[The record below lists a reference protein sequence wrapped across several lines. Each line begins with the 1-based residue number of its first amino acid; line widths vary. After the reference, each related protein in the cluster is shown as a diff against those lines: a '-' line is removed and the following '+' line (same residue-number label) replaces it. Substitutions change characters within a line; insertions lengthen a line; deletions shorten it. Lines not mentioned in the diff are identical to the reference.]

1 MMNKI
6 YKKLLTVIFM
16 PLLAILVGCSANNP
30 SKSYFQL
37 TSNLQ
42 SSVSQKIKTNN
53 RFIWIESIDVASF
66 LNKPGIVLQTDN
78 ITYETATQ
86 NLWASTL
93 SQQLQER
100 LSQDLTILLPNY
112 LVSSQ
117 SITTPKLT
125 VKLFID
131 GFHGSYTG
139 DAIIK
144 GRWVIAD
151 SKNNIETKPFE
162 RHVPLESNGYSA
174 LVKALSKGWQDEE
187 LDFANSVKL

>member
-6 YKKLLTVIFM
+6 YKKLLIVIFM

-37 TSNLQ
+37 TSNLPNP
-42 SSVSQKIKTNN
+42 VSQKVNINN
-53 RFIWIESIDVASF
+53 HFIWIESVDIASF
-66 LNKPGIVLQTDN
+66 LNKSGIVLQTDN

-117 SITTPKLT
+117 SITTPALT
-125 VKLFID
+125 IKLFID

-144 GRWVIAD
+144 GRWVITD

-187 LDFANSVKL
+187 LDFASSIKH

>member
-1 MMNKI
+1 MNRI
-6 YKKLLTVIFM
+6 YKNLLIVVFV
-16 PLLAILVGCSANNP
+16 PLLAILASCSTSMS

-37 TSNLQ
+37 TSNLP
-42 SSVSQKIKTNN
+42 SPASQKIKTTN
-53 RFIWIESIDVASF
+53 RFIWIESVDMASF

-100 LSQDLTILLPNY
+100 LSQDLTVLLPNY

-117 SITTPKLT
+117 SITTPTLT

-144 GRWVIAD
+144 GRWVISD

-174 LVKALSKGWQDEE
+174 LVKALSKAWQDEE
-187 LDFANSVKL
+187 LDFASSIKH

>member
-6 YKKLLTVIFM
+6 YKKLLTIIFM

-42 SSVSQKIKTNN
+42 SSVSQKIKTTKY
-53 RFIWIESIDVASF
+53 FIWIESVDVVSF

-78 ITYETATQ
+78 IKYETATHH
-86 NLWASTL
+86 LWASTL

-100 LSQDLTILLPNY
+100 LTQDLTVMLPNY
-112 LVSSQ
+112 LVSSR
-117 SITTPKLT
+117 SITTPTLT

-139 DAIIK
+139 DAVIK
-144 GRWVIAD
+144 GRWVVTD
-151 SKNNIETKPFE
+151 SKNNIESKPFE
-162 RHVPLESNGYSA
+162 RYVPLASNGYDA
-174 LVKALSKGWQDEE
+174 LVNALSKGWQDEE
-187 LDFANSVKL
+187 LDFANSIKL

>member
-1 MMNKI
+1 MNKI
-6 YKKLLTVIFM
+6 YRKLLIAIFI
-16 PLLAILVGCSANNP
+16 PLLAILVGCSTSTPN
-30 SKSYFQL
+30 KSYFQL
-37 TSNLQ
+37 TGDLPNP
-42 SSVSQKIKTNN
+42 VSQKVNITNH
-53 RFIWIESIDVASF
+53 FIWIESVDIASF
-66 LNKPGIVLQTDN
+66 LNKSGIVLQTDN

-117 SITTPKLT
+117 SITTPALT
-125 VKLFID
+125 IKLFID

-144 GRWVIAD
+144 GRWVITD

-187 LDFANSVKL
+187 LDFANSIKL